1 MFFNGQNT
9 IYGSMYI
16 CTYGSLCMCLASRSF
31 NRYGKLFSNGV
42 YNQINIICVITI
54 IAYYLLEHQ
63 CCASSL
69 WIIVVQ
75 SRQDFSKKFKFYLI
89 KESNTNN
96 HLCFYPS
103 TFIITILCIGKIS
116 QIKKIFLYTRN
127 PKVIHPTTWAD
138 RAD

>member
-31 NRYGKLFSNGV
+31 NRYGKLFSNGG
-42 YNQINIICVITI
+42 YNQIDIICVISIT
-54 IAYYLLEHQ
+54 AYYLLEYQ

-69 WIIVVQ
+69 RIVVVQ
-75 SRQDFSKKFKFYLI
+75 SRQDFSKKFKFYLV

-96 HLCFYPS
+96 HLYFYPS
-103 TFIITILCIGKIS
+103 SFIITILRISKIS
-116 QIKKIFLYTRN
+116 QIKKKFFYT
-127 PKVIHPTTWAD
+127 IHRIIPTTLLG
-138 RAD
+138 R